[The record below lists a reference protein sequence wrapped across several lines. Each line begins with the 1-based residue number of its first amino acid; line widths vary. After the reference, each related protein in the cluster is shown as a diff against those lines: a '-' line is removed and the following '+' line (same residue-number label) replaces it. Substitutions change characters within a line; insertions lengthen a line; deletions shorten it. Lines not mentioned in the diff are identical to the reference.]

1 MLKKLF
7 IASIAGLGV
16 LAFSA
21 CNSDSGSEYIY
32 EESSAVAVT
41 AFSLKDNN
49 KVLDSLSNVFF
60 SIDLVTANIFN
71 ADSLPY
77 GTNVSRLIPSITAS
91 SGASM
96 IQLEFPR
103 PGKSDSI
110 VNYLTNSTDSIDFSN
125 GPVKLRVR
133 SQSGSVER
141 VYTVKVNVHAVK
153 PDSLCWKEFDQ
164 QTIDWTYPT
173 LESRG
178 AAKYGEKIYVLSAA
192 SGGTAYE
199 MRSSTDAFTSS
210 SNPETVNFDNFTP
223 VVESLT
229 GTDTGIYILSTDGR
243 LMQYATTGS
252 WSDTG
257 CSFHAIYGSY
267 GTEVLG
273 SVNDASGWHIKAY
286 PSGKTYP
293 LPDGC
298 PVEATS
304 QLCPYTLPMTENP
317 ISVMIGGRTA
327 DGTLSSEAWGFDG
340 YSWARISN
348 KTLPEGL
355 EYMVLAGYDM
365 FNVPS
370 STWSPVRFPALVAFG
385 GRRADGSVNRT
396 VYYTYD
402 LGMTW
407 RTAPETMQLPTDVP
421 SFYGSRAFVHATTAH
436 ASRAS
441 QSTSFLVKGLPRG
454 TMEMMPARSRASV
467 PVTEWE
473 VPAIY
478 FFGGKYASGDAI
490 QTRWRALLTR
500 YTFKPVQ

>member
-7 IASIAGLGV
+7 IASIIGFASV
-16 LAFSA
+16 WFSA
-21 CNSDSGSEYIY
+21 CNSDSDSQYVY

-41 AFSLKDNN
+41 AFSLNNN
-49 KVLDSLSNVFF
+49 KNVLDSLSNVFF

-77 GTNVSRLIPSITAS
+77 GTNVSRLTTSITAS

-96 IQLEFPR
+96 VQLEFPR

-133 SQSGSVER
+133 SQSGAVER

-164 QTIDWTYPT
+164 KTIDWSYPT
-173 LESRG
+173 LGARG
-178 AAKYGEKIYVLSAA
+178 AAKCGDKFYVLSATEDA
-192 SGGTAYE
+192 TAYE
-199 MRSSTDAFTSS
+199 MRSSTDAFTSAS
-210 SNPETVNFDNFTP
+210 SSEPVNFGNFTP
-223 VVESLT
+223 NVESLT
-229 GTDTGIYILSTDGR
+229 GTDTGLYILASDGS
-243 LMQYATTGS
+243 LMQYSASGA
-252 WSDTG
+252 WADTG
-257 CSFHAIYGSY
+257 CKFHAILGSY
-267 GTEVLG
+267 GSDVFG

-293 LPDGC
+293 LPNGC

-304 QLCPYTLPMTENP
+304 QLCTYTLPMAESP
-317 ISVMIGGRTA
+317 MAVMIGGRTVE
-327 DGTLSSEAWGFDG
+327 GTLTSDAWGFDG
-340 YSWARISN
+340 SSWARISN

-355 EYMVLAGYDM
+355 ENVVLADYAL

-370 STWSPVRFPALVAFG
+370 STWSPVKFPALIAFG

-407 RTAPETMQLPTDVP
+407 RTAPVSLQLPSDVP
-421 SFYGSRAFVHATTAH
+421 SFYGSRAFVYATTARE
-436 ASRAS
+436 SRSA
-441 QSTSFLVKGLPRG
+441 QCTSFLVKGLPYG
-454 TMEMMPARSRASV
+454 TMEILPARSRATA
-467 PVTEWE
+467 PITEWQ

-490 QTRWRALLTR
+490 PARWRALLTR
-500 YTFKPVQ
+500 YKFKPIQ